1 MTSYRLLTIFE
12 INMKGKLT
20 DLLHTYNGISL
31 EELSRAPLMNRV
43 DEKFAFP
50 ITSLEAFLDEMRP
63 YYDVLNIDGKVIF
76 DYTSQYFDNSNYG
89 FFQDHHKAIPNRFK
103 VRIRTYLDSNKSYLE
118 VKEKIKGRTDKNRI
132 NIDGFTSDFSDDQR
146 SFLEERL
153 RKQMDLQP
161 VMVNSYRRITLV
173 NKLVEER
180 LTIDFDIVNGTLDT
194 PNCKNQTLSS
204 IVIAELKQPR
214 LDRTSPF
221 YQLMK
226 RELIRPFRISK
237 FCFGMIDLYDEN
249 RLKSNRF
256 KQKMLLIQKLIK
268 KSSHASLPQARL

>member
-1 MTSYRLLTIFE
+1 
-12 INMKGKLT
+12 MKGRLT

-31 EELSRAPLMNRV
+31 DELSRAPLMNRV

-50 ITSLEAFLDEMRP
+50 ISKLDDFLDEMRP

-132 NIDGFTSDFSDDQR
+132 TIDGFTSEFSDDQLF
-146 SFLEERL
+146 FLKERL
-153 RKQMDLQP
+153 RKQLDLKP

-173 NKLVEER
+173 NKTAEER
-180 LTIDFDIVNGTLDT
+180 LTIDFEIVNGTLDT
-194 PNCKNQTLSS
+194 TNSKNQTLSA
-204 IVIAELKQPR
+204 IAIAELKQPR

-249 RLKSNRF
+249 HLKSNRF
-256 KQKMLLIQKLIK
+256 KAKLLLIQKLIK
-268 KSSHASLPQARL
+268 NTSHATLPQTRF

>member
-1 MTSYRLLTIFE
+1 
-12 INMKGKLT
+12 MKGKLT
-20 DLLHTYNGISL
+20 DMLHTYNGISL
-31 EELSRAPLMNRV
+31 DELSRAPLMNRV

-50 ITSLEAFLDEMRP
+50 INKLEAFLDEMRP

-76 DYTSQYFDNSNYG
+76 DYTSQYFDNSSYS
-89 FFQDHHKAIPNRFK
+89 FFHDHHKAIPNRFK
-103 VRIRTYLDSNKSYLE
+103 VRIRTYVDSNKSYLE

-146 SFLEERL
+146 LFLSDRL
-153 RKQMDLQP
+153 RKQMDLKP

-180 LTIDFDIVNGTLDT
+180 LTIDFEIVNGTLDD
-194 PNCKNQTLSS
+194 PNCKNQTLST
-204 IVIAELKQPR
+204 IVIAELKQPK

-237 FCFGMIDLYDEN
+237 FCFGMIDLYDER

-256 KQKMLLIQKLIK
+256 KAKKLLIQKLIK
-268 KSSHASLPQARL
+268 NATHAPRTQTRF

>member
-1 MTSYRLLTIFE
+1 
-12 INMKGKLT
+12 MKGKLT

-31 EELSRAPLMNRV
+31 DDLSRAPLMNRV

-63 YYDVLNIDGKVIF
+63 FYDVLNIDGKVIF

-132 NIDGFTSDFSDDQR
+132 NIDGFTSDFSDEQR
-146 SFLEERL
+146 LFLEERL
-153 RKQMDLQP
+153 RKQMDLHP

-194 PNCKNQTLSS
+194 PNCKNQTLSA

-237 FCFGMIDLYDEN
+237 FCFGMIDLYTEN

-268 KSSHASLPQARL
+268 KSSHASLPQTRL